1 MFDNIMII
9 IIVCFFVKKLV
20 TMLDKIK
27 INFMIKNL
35 FIDIIKYYQN
45 FEIQN
50 YFVFQSYFNIFKM
63 NDQTTNIMNQKD
75 INPQFK

>member
-35 FIDIIKYYQN
+35 FIDIIKYY
-45 FEIQN
+45 
-50 YFVFQSYFNIFKM
+50 
-63 NDQTTNIMNQKD
+63 
-75 INPQFK
+75 